1 MHNSFDQKMEDD
13 NKLVTLSELE
23 KEDKIVTKWDEDTTH
38 LKEKMEKLKQLRFN
52 KIPDEVID
60 LALLQIIADTKW
72 YDYGSFK
79 YITNYVIN
87 GSFPHVPF
95 SLRARNKENGQLDF
109 WMLRTFV
116 NVEKDP
122 KFKCGEKEYNKKEVF
137 LSKQFAHALK
147 KYCKETLKD
156 EVQFW
161 TYTTSQFGTEQKLD
175 LDKLSKNDKILL
187 NIRGDSNPDDLILFQ
202 FKKKNPEVYIGK
214 ATGV

>member
-1 MHNSFDQKMEDD
+1 MEDD

-23 KEDKIVTKWDEDTTH
+23 KEDQIITKWDEDTTH
-38 LKEKMEKLKQLRFN
+38 LKEQMEKLKQLRF
-52 KIPDEVID
+52 KQLPDEVIN
-60 LALLQIIADTKW
+60 LALQQIINDTKW
-72 YDYGSFK
+72 CDYESFK
-79 YITNYVIN
+79 LITDHIIN

-95 SLRARNKENGQLDF
+95 SLRAKNKENGQLDF

-122 KFKCGEKEYNKKEVF
+122 TFGHIYGEYNKKEVF
-137 LSKQFAHALK
+137 LSKQFAQALK

-175 LDKLSKNDKILL
+175 LDKLSQNDKILL
-187 NIRGDSNPDDLILFQ
+187 SIRGDSNPDHLILFQ
-202 FKKKNPEVYIGK
+202 FKKKSPEVYIGR
-214 ATGV
+214 T